1 MYFNH
6 ITAAVRHVMSY
17 HYNVYLLCYS
27 RHVGHSS
34 HVQSILAI
42 VWPILVCQ
50 DIVAGQQRILII
62 SSDILHITVECIHSL
77 DWITGLD
84 YTGLDYWTHIKF
96 VQIHFSTTNSHWPY
110 DHYFVYHTLR
120 VLSVLSYIL
129 EAHIVNCI
137 LVLVVYLIL
146 S

>member
-1 MYFNH
+1 MTINVPLVYFNH

-62 SSDILHITVECIHSL
+62 SSDIVQQLHV
-77 DWITGLD
+77 G
-84 YTGLDYWTHIKF
+84 
-96 VQIHFSTTNSHWPY
+96 V
-110 DHYFVYHTLR
+110 
-120 VLSVLSYIL
+120 
-129 EAHIVNCI
+129 I
-137 LVLVVYLIL
+137 LVLHPYGPVTNLCSVCEISYSRYENIKQ
-146 S
+146 